1 MMREV
6 IMQRQGTKF
15 QEKDL
20 KVNNFIKTVNFNF
33 WEFLIYMLSEKPI
46 IKQLMLQWD
55 KILDFIY
62 NYLNQNGMNI
72 SLQFYVEPQI

>member
-6 IMQRQGTKF
+6 IMQHQGTKF